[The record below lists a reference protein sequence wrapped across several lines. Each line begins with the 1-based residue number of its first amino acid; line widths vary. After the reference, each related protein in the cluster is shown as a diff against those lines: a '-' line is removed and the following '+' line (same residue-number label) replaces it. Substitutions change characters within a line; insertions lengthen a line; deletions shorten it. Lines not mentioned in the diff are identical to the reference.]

1 MQVVRER
8 EELDSQ
14 LSGFN
19 SPFWTLAMQDAK
31 AVGEEGGDLGFNWAL
46 WVLERPRE
54 EALEDGDYW
63 VQHSEERAQLT

>member
-1 MQVVRER
+1 MRER

-31 AVGEEGGDLGFNWAL
+31 AVGEEGGDLGFN
-46 WVLERPRE
+46 
-54 EALEDGDYW
+54 
-63 VQHSEERAQLT
+63 